1 MSTNNNLIPSILEQY
16 INSEIIVQYD
26 AFDKAHQRD
35 HVLKVI
41 KETLFLS
48 QYYPVN
54 KSMLFVIAAYH
65 DLGLSQGREFHHIES
80 GRILLSDAYIAK
92 WFSKDELHT
101 MKEAI
106 EDHRA
111 SNKHAPRSI
120 YGKIVAEADRIIDP
134 GVTLKR
140 TVQYGLSH
148 HPELDIEGQ
157 YQRFNAHLE
166 DKYAEGGYLKLW
178 IKESSNAARLTEL
191 RELISNKVKLRE
203 VFEAIY
209 MKEVNS

>member
-1 MSTNNNLIPSILEQY
+1 MANNHNIIPLLLEQY
-16 INSEIIVQYD
+16 VNERIIIQYD
-26 AFDKAHQRD
+26 AFDKAHQQD

-41 KETLFLS
+41 SESMFLS

-65 DLGLSQGREFHHIES
+65 DLGLSKGREFHHIES
-80 GRILLSDAYIAK
+80 SKILLADDNICK
-92 WFSKDELHT
+92 WFTPDELLI

-111 SNKHAPRSI
+111 SSKHAPRSI

-134 GVTLKR
+134 SITLKR

-157 YQRFNAHLE
+157 FERFNAHLE
-166 DKYAEGGYLKLW
+166 EKYAVGGYLKLW
-178 IKESSNAARLTEL
+178 IKESSNAKRLQEL
-191 RELISNKVKLRE
+191 RELIENKEELRI
-203 VFEAIY
+203 VFNDIY
-209 MKEVNS
+209 AKEIIS